1 MYLYVTKMTETL
13 EEVELLLNRS
23 SRQLKKPERIH
34 YRFLK
39 DRLMHQLGDAL
50 IQYA

>member
-23 SRQLKKPERIH
+23 SRQLKSQNVYTIDFK
-34 YRFLK
+34 
-39 DRLMHQLGDAL
+39 GST
-50 IQYA
+50 YAPIR